1 MLAQSTEN
9 IILTNSFSLKRVLI
23 LSDND
28 GLAKAVE
35 LNLRATK
42 LPEGVQLETICCVPK
57 TSEAAKRQVA
67 EEDLNL
73 IVVAL
78 SSASSEPALALAK
91 NSLLHRVGY
100 TPMLIIS
107 QKTSYFGRRN
117 MATHM
122 DYPFDI
128 DQLQNA
134 LKDTLRSS
142 SEGW

>member
-1 MLAQSTEN
+1 MLAQPVEN
-9 IILTNSFSLKRVLI
+9 MVVFDPMSIKRVLI

-28 GLAKAVE
+28 GLSKAVE
-35 LNLRATK
+35 LNLQATQ
-42 LPEGVQLETICCVPK
+42 LPKGVQLETIRCVPD
-57 TSEAAKRQVA
+57 TAEAVRDQVA
-67 EEDLNL
+67 EENLNL

-100 TPMLIIS
+100 TPLLIIS
-107 QKTSYFGRRN
+107 QKTSNFGPTG
-117 MATHM
+117 MISHM

-134 LKDTLRSS
+134 IKDTLRSTM
-142 SEGW
+142 EG